1 MQLRKVPVIA
11 SLLVTM
17 ALLFGGWFLY
27 QKVEVEEPIR
37 TEISA
42 MKSATL
48 ADLLM
53 NKEQLLIKLTVT
65 NPDKFP
71 EEYMKLMNHISQ
83 DITNKKVAVEL
94 TNQDAALKQ
103 VWMDG
108 TFALTEALELH
119 QYSKVPKIVGD
130 WKVKNHLDKA
140 STAMDQDNIY
150 VFLKRGSGEYYTIVP
165 RNTTDGEVSARG

>member
-1 MQLRKVPVIA
+1 MQLRKVPIIT
-11 SLLVTM
+11 SLLVTL

-37 TEISA
+37 TEISG
-42 MKSATL
+42 MQSATL
-48 ADLLM
+48 ADLQV

-71 EEYMKLMNHISQ
+71 EEYMKLKNNIAQ
-83 DITNKKVAVEL
+83 NITNKKVVVEL
-94 TNQDAALKQ
+94 TNQDAALKK

-119 QYSKVPKIVGD
+119 QYSKVPALVEE
-130 WKVKNHLDKA
+130 WRVKNHLDKA
-140 STAMDQDNIY
+140 STSMDENNIY
-150 VFLKRGSGEYYTIVP
+150 VFLKRGSEEYYTIVS
-165 RNTTDGEVSARG
+165 RNSADGEVSARG

>member
-1 MQLRKVPVIA
+1 MQLRKVPIIT

-27 QKVEVEEPIR
+27 QKVEIEEPIR
-37 TEISA
+37 TEISG

-48 ADLLM
+48 ADLQM

-71 EEYMKLMNHISQ
+71 EEYMELQNHIEQ
-83 DITNKKVAVEL
+83 QINNKKVTVVL
-94 TNQDAALKQ
+94 TNQDDALKQ

-108 TFALTEALELH
+108 TFALTEALELR
-119 QYSKVPKIVGD
+119 QYSKVPQIVGD
-130 WKVKNHLDKA
+130 WKLKNHLDKA
-140 STAMDQDNIY
+140 STAMDHNNIY
-150 VFLKRGSGEYYTIVP
+150 VFLKRGADEYYTIVP
-165 RNTTDGEVSARG
+165 RIVTEEEVSARG